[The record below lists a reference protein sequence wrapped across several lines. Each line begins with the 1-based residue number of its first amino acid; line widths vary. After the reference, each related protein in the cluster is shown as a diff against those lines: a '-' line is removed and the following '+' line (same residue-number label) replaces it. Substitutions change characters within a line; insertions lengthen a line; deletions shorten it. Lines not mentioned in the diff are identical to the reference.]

1 MPLARVSSSV
11 SCFGAA
17 FLIGV
22 LVHNAAHSA
31 APTTQEIAEAIR
43 QYVPAEAPYD
53 YHHRLSTEAVHRAR
67 RDAGASLV
75 TGEMEI
81 PATGWSIRWKA
92 SDSAIIEGAV
102 RDFQDYLSVSMGVS
116 VAVEGQD
123 STEGWTD
130 WTQCIVAGTPAALPG
145 LGVTLKAPKDYE
157 IIVTP
162 ERITV
167 CGFDA
172 RGVMF
177 GLHNL
182 EARMNLREA
191 PFFPADLNTVRH
203 SLYDTRMVQSW
214 MGWMDFPDTMLS
226 HLAHDGFDAVFASV
240 YTNPNGDRTTAENS
254 TDFYARLMHR
264 IRKQDPARVRDLID
278 RAKKFGIKV
287 YTPIIYQYVG
297 TPESEADLRRL
308 VKELLRDFPDI
319 EGYVLLTEGFW
330 YKQWGGGHGASKE
343 YIEDWARQWSRAVAI
358 VAEEVHAV
366 NPDIEILPWE
376 YNIDFRPS
384 NVDTKRYFIQQLPQ
398 DSTPLLTWEN
408 GKSFKIDGFQGHL
421 KDYGINVVG
430 PAEVTEAQIAEAR
443 KRGMKV
449 YSNAQT
455 FSCGA
460 QLQTVPYQPFPQ
472 QWHAR
477 YQKLEE
483 FGINGTLE
491 SWSSGYVP
499 CFVTELRGWYCW
511 SDAPPLDELLLK
523 IAARDFGAENA
534 ADVVKAW
541 DLFSQAARL
550 VPDTGPYMGTTNA
563 VGNPIF
569 FEQPP
574 ARTGTFYKSWMDQGM
589 WQGYLGAEM
598 NPYWPFTV
606 SRLVFLPDFS
616 NSSNAAEGYARG
628 VSGIEA
634 PGEQKVLPV
643 FLKYLRLSTDKLAEG
658 LALYRAAALQSP
670 EGKRASALRE
680 VIVAEQIERML
691 LSNQAILG
699 FEDLRLQLAAE
710 QDPAKAGAL
719 LGQMEGILREEIE
732 RTELVLN
739 AMAHDARIG
748 FQYEVDYVYT
758 PYSLGEKLE
767 VLRAGLEEQ
776 LPAYRKTLGTAA
788 R

>member
-1 MPLARVSSSV
+1 MPLAFVRSTLPAFCVVAALLSFAFVPSS
-11 SCFGAA
+11 
-17 FLIGV
+17 
-22 LVHNAAHSA
+22 AHSA

-43 QYVPAEAPYD
+43 QYVPAEAAYD
-53 YHHRLSTEAVHRAR
+53 YHQRLSTEAVHRAR
-67 RDAGASLV
+67 RDANASLKS
-75 TGEMEI
+75 GEMEI
-81 PATGWSIRWKA
+81 SATGWSLRWKA
-92 SDSAIIEGAV
+92 SDSVIVEGAV
-102 RDFQDYLSVSMGVS
+102 RDLQDYLSVSMGV
-116 VAVEGQD
+116 AVSLEGQN
-123 STEGWTD
+123 STEGWKD
-130 WTQCIVAGTPAALPG
+130 WTRCIVAGTPDELPG
-145 LGVTLKAPKDYE
+145 LGATLKAPKDYE
-157 IIVTP
+157 ITVTP

-182 EARMNLREA
+182 EARLNLREA
-191 PFFPADLNTVRH
+191 PFLPANLNTVRH

-278 RAKKFGIKV
+278 RAKRFGIKV

-408 GKSFKIDGFQGHL
+408 GKSFQIDGFEGHL

-449 YSNAQT
+449 YTNSQT

-477 YQKLEE
+477 YQKLKE

-511 SDAPPLDELLLK
+511 SDAPPLEELLLK

-534 ADVVKAW
+534 ANVVKAW

-569 FEQPP
+569 FEMPP

-634 PGEQKVLPV
+634 PGDQKVLPV

-710 QDPAKAGAL
+710 KDSAKANVL
-719 LGQMEGILREEIE
+719 LDQMEGILRDEID

-767 VLRAGLEEQ
+767 VLRVGLEEQ
-776 LPAYRKTLGTAA
+776 LPAYRKGLNP
-788 R
+788 

>member
-1 MPLARVSSSV
+1 MIVNASAARLFSGVLLSAFPIIFLSAPAVAADHSTEAVAAEIARV
-11 SCFGAA
+11 
-17 FLIGV
+17 L
-22 LVHNAAHSA
+22 
-31 APTTQEIAEAIR
+31 PT
-43 QYVPAEAPYD
+43 EAPYA
-53 YHHRLSTEAVHRAR
+53 YHERLSQEPVHRAR
-67 RDAGASLV
+67 RNVDTQVES
-75 TGEMEI
+75 GEMEI
-81 PATGWSIRWKA
+81 SPTGWRLVWK
-92 SDSAIIEGAV
+92 SRESTVLSGAV
-102 RDFQDYLSVSMGVS
+102 LDLQDYLAVSMGVRVS
-116 VAVEGQD
+116 IEARD
-123 STEGWTD
+123 
-130 WTQCIVAGTPAALPG
+130 G
-145 LGVTLKAPKDYE
+145 LGDHSTLGQSIVVGTREDLPDVGAGLKGPKDYA
-157 IIVTP
+157 IAVTQD
-162 ERITV
+162 RITV
-167 CGFDA
+167 CGYDE
-172 RGVMF
+172 RGVLF

-191 PFFPADLNTVRH
+191 PFLPANLNTVRH

-214 MGWMDFPDTMLS
+214 MGWMEFPDTVLS
-226 HLAHDGFDAVFASV
+226 HMAHDGFDAIFASV
-240 YTNPNGDRTTAENS
+240 YTNPNGDRTTAESS

-264 IRKQDPARVRDLID
+264 IRHQDPARVRDLID
-278 RAKKFGIKV
+278 RAKRFGIKV
-287 YTPIIYQYVG
+287 YTPIIYQYTG

-319 EGYVLLTEGFW
+319 QGYVLLTEGFW

-358 VAEEVHAV
+358 VAEECHAV
-366 NPDIEILPWE
+366 NPAIEILPWE

-398 DSTPLLTWEN
+398 NTTPLLTWEN
-408 GKSFKIDGFQGHL
+408 GKSFEIDGLQGHL

-430 PAEVTEAQIAEAR
+430 PAEVTAAQIVEAR

-477 YQKLEE
+477 YKALEE
-483 FGINGTLE
+483 HGINGTLE

-511 SDAPPLDELLLK
+511 SDAPPLEELLLK
-523 IAARDFGAENA
+523 IAARDFGTEHA
-534 ADVVKAW
+534 ANVVKAW

-574 ARTGTFYKSWMDQGM
+574 ARTGTFHHSWMDQGM

-606 SRLVFLPDFS
+606 SRLVFIPDFS
-616 NSSNAAEGYARG
+616 NQSNVAESYARG
-628 VSGIEA
+628 VSGIES
-634 PGEQKVLPV
+634 PGDQKVLPV
-643 FLKYLRLSTDKLAEG
+643 FLKYLRLATDKLGEG
-658 LALYRAAALQSP
+658 LALYRAAAMESP
-670 EGKRASALRE
+670 EGKRTGALRE

-699 FEDLRLQLAAE
+699 FEDLRLQLMAE
-710 QDPAKAGAL
+710 KDPAKAGSL
-719 LGQMEGILREEIE
+719 LDQMEGILREEIT

-767 VLRAGLEEQ
+767 VLREGLEVQ
-776 LPAYRKTLGTAA
+776 LPAYRAGLQ
-788 R
+788 

>member
-1 MPLARVSSSV
+1 MILNCSTIARPSRSLAVACMMMCISAPAVASEYSTDAVAAEIARV
-11 SCFGAA
+11 
-17 FLIGV
+17 L
-22 LVHNAAHSA
+22 
-31 APTTQEIAEAIR
+31 
-43 QYVPAEAPYD
+43 PAEAPYA
-53 YHHRLSTEAVHRAR
+53 YHERLSREPVHRTRRNVEAR
-67 RDAGASLV
+67 PES
-75 TGEMEI
+75 GEVEI
-81 PATGWSIRWKA
+81 SQTGWRLVWSGR
-92 SDSAIIEGAV
+92 DSVLLSGAV
-102 RDFQDYLSVSMGVS
+102 LDLQDYLSVSMGVS
-116 VAVEGQD
+116 VTVETRDALEAGPELD
-123 STEGWTD
+123 HS
-130 WTQCIVAGTPAALPG
+130 IVVGTREELLEAGVALKG
-145 LGVTLKAPKDYE
+145 PKDYA
-157 IIVTP
+157 IRVTP

-167 CGFDA
+167 CGYDE
-172 RGVMF
+172 RGVLF

-191 PFFPADLNTVRH
+191 PFFPANLHTVRH

-214 MGWMDFPDTMLS
+214 MGWMEFPDTVLS
-226 HLAHDGFDAVFASV
+226 HMAHDGFDAIFASV

-264 IRKQDPARVRDLID
+264 IRRQDPARVRDLID
-278 RAKKFGIKV
+278 RAKRFGIKV
-287 YTPIIYQYVG
+287 YTPIIYQYTG

-308 VKELLRDFPDI
+308 VRELLRDFPDI
-319 EGYVLLTEGFW
+319 QGYVLLTEGFW

-343 YIEDWARQWSRAVAI
+343 YIEDWARQWSHAVGV
-358 VAEEVHAV
+358 VAEECHAV
-366 NPDIEILPWE
+366 NPAIEVLPWE

-408 GKSFKIDGFQGHL
+408 GKSFEIDGLQGHL

-430 PAEVTEAQIAEAR
+430 PAEVTAAQIEEAR
-443 KRGMKV
+443 KRGMRV

-477 YQKLEE
+477 YAALEAH
-483 FGINGTLE
+483 GVNGTLE

-499 CFVTELRGWYCW
+499 CFMTELRSWYCW
-511 SDAPPLDELLLK
+511 SDAPPLEELLLK
-523 IAARDFGAENA
+523 IAARDFGPEHA
-534 ADVVKAW
+534 ANVVKAW

-574 ARTGTFYKSWMDQGM
+574 ARTGTFHHSWMDQGM

-606 SRLVFLPDFS
+606 SRLVFIPDFS

-628 VSGIEA
+628 VSGIES
-634 PGEQKVLPV
+634 PGDRQVLPV
-643 FLKYLRLSTDKLAEG
+643 FLKYLRLATDKLGEG
-658 LALYRAAALQSP
+658 LALYRTAAMESS
-670 EGKRASALRE
+670 EGKRAGALRE

-699 FEDLRLQLAAE
+699 FEDLRLQLMVETDAT
-710 QDPAKAGAL
+710 KAGAL
-719 LGQMEGILREEIE
+719 LDTMEGMLRAEIA

-739 AMAHDARIG
+739 AMDHDSRIG

-758 PYSLGEKLE
+758 PYSLREKLE
-767 VLRAGLEEQ
+767 VLREGLEVE
-776 LPAYRKTLGTAA
+776 LPAYRAGLQ

>member
-1 MPLARVSSSV
+1 MSRSVTRVTTPPLVLTATL
-11 SCFGAA
+11 
-17 FLIGV
+17 LICICGRSEAQPV
-22 LVHNAAHSA
+22 P
-31 APTTQEIAEAIR
+31 PTTQEIAQAIR
-43 QYVPAEAPYD
+43 EYVPAEAPYD
-53 YHHRLSTEAVHRAR
+53 YHQRLSTEPVHRAR
-67 RDAGASLV
+67 RNSAAHLES
-75 TGEMEI
+75 GEMEI
-81 PATGWSIRWKA
+81 PATGWSIRWKS
-92 SDSAIIEGAV
+92 SDSVIVEGAV
-102 RDFQDYLSVSMGVS
+102 RDLQDYLSVSMGIS
-116 VAVEGQD
+116 VALESQN
-123 STEGWTD
+123 SMEGWRD
-130 WTQCIVAGTPAALPG
+130 WTGCIVAGTPAELPG
-145 LGVTLKAPKDYE
+145 LGAALKAPKDYE

-162 ERITV
+162 DRITV

-177 GLHNL
+177 GLHHL

-191 PFFPADLNTVRH
+191 PFLPADLNTVRH

-278 RAKKFGIKV
+278 RAKRFGIKV

-297 TPESEADLRRL
+297 TPESEAELRRL
-308 VKELLRDFPDI
+308 VRDLLREFPDI

-408 GKSFKIDGFQGHL
+408 GKSFEIGGFQGHL

-443 KRGMKV
+443 QRGMKV

-534 ADVVKAW
+534 ANVVKAW

-569 FEQPP
+569 FEMPP

-616 NSSNAAEGYARG
+616 NSTNAAEGYARG

-658 LALYRAAALQSP
+658 LALYRAAGLQSP
-670 EGKRASALRE
+670 EGKRAGALRE

-699 FEDLRLQLAAE
+699 FEDMRLQLMAE
-710 QDPAKAGAL
+710 TDAAKAGAL
-719 LGQMEGILREEIE
+719 LDQMERVLREEIE

-767 VLRAGLEEQ
+767 VLRTGLEVQ
-776 LPAYRKTLGTAA
+776 LPAYRAK
-788 R
+788 RH

>member
-1 MPLARVSSSV
+1 MIVNASAMRLLSGVLLGIFVIVFPGTPAVAADYSTEEVATEIARV
-11 SCFGAA
+11 
-17 FLIGV
+17 
-22 LVHNAAHSA
+22 
-31 APTTQEIAEAIR
+31 
-43 QYVPAEAPYD
+43 VPAEAPYD
-53 YHHRLSTEAVHRAR
+53 YHDRLSQEPVHRAR
-67 RDAGASLV
+67 RNADARLES
-75 TGEMEI
+75 GEMEI
-81 PATGWSIRWKA
+81 SQDGWRLVWSGR
-92 SDSAIIEGAV
+92 DSVSLSGAV
-102 RDFQDYLSVSMGVS
+102 LDLQDYLSVSMGVS
-116 VAVEGQD
+116 VTVEARGSLD
-123 STEGWTD
+123 AGPD
-130 WTQCIVAGTPAALPG
+130 LDKAIVVGTREELPAAG
-145 LGVTLKAPKDYE
+145 AALKGPKDYA
-157 IIVTP
+157 ITVTP
-162 ERITV
+162 DRIAV
-167 CGFDA
+167 CGYDE
-172 RGVMF
+172 RGVLF

-191 PFFPADLNTVRH
+191 PFLPADLNTVRH

-214 MGWMDFPDTMLS
+214 MGWMEFPDTVLS
-226 HLAHDGFDAVFASV
+226 HMAHDGFDAIFASV
-240 YTNPNGDRTTAENS
+240 YTNPNGDRTTAEGS

-264 IRKQDPARVRDLID
+264 IRRQDPARVRDLID
-278 RAKKFGIKV
+278 RAKRFGIKV
-287 YTPIIYQYVG
+287 YTPIIYQYTG

-308 VKELLRDFPDI
+308 VKDLLRDFPDI
-319 EGYVLLTEGFW
+319 QGYVLLTEGFW

-358 VAEEVHAV
+358 VAEECHAV
-366 NPDIEILPWE
+366 DPAIEILPWE

-408 GKSFKIDGFQGHL
+408 GKSFEIDGLQGHL

-430 PAEVTEAQIAEAR
+430 PAEVTAAQIVEAR

-477 YQKLEE
+477 YMALEE
-483 FGINGTLE
+483 HGINGTLE

-499 CFVTELRGWYCW
+499 CFVTELRGWYSW
-511 SDAPPLDELLLK
+511 SDAPPLEELLLK
-523 IAARDFGAENA
+523 IAARDFGPEQA
-534 ADVVKAW
+534 ANVVKAW

-574 ARTGTFYKSWMDQGM
+574 ARTGTFHHSWMDQGM

-606 SRLVFLPDFS
+606 SRLVFIPDFS
-616 NSSNAAEGYARG
+616 NQSNVAEGYARG
-628 VSGIEA
+628 VSGIES

-643 FLKYLRLSTDKLAEG
+643 FLKYLRLATDKLGEG
-658 LALYRAAALQSP
+658 LALYRAAAMESP
-670 EGKRASALRE
+670 EGKRAGALRE

-699 FEDLRLQLAAE
+699 FEDLRLQLMAE
-710 QDPAKAGAL
+710 KDPANAGAL
-719 LGQMEGILREEIE
+719 LDQMEGILREEIA

-748 FQYEVDYVYT
+748 FQFEVDYVYT
-758 PYSLGEKLE
+758 PYSLSEKLE
-767 VLRAGLEEQ
+767 VLREGLEVQ
-776 LPAYRKTLGTAA
+776 LPAYRA
-788 R
+788 RLQK

>member
-1 MPLARVSSSV
+1 MNSPRTRQLAV
-11 SCFGAA
+11 A
-17 FLIGV
+17 V
-22 LVHNAAHSA
+22 LVGSSTFALACLESA
-31 APTTQEIAEAIR
+31 AEPVIPTTQDIAAAIANTLT
-43 QYVPAEAPYD
+43 PESPYD
-53 YHHRLSTEAVHRAR
+53 YHKRLSQEPVHRPR
-67 RDAGASLV
+67 RDTAAQPNSSEMEVTVGWRLVWMSTESPLVAGAVADL
-75 TGEMEI
+75 
-81 PATGWSIRWKA
+81 
-92 SDSAIIEGAV
+92 
-102 RDFQDYLSVSMGVS
+102 QDYLSVAMGVQVS
-116 VAVEGQD
+116 IEGRD
-123 STEGWTD
+123 SLDGWSD
-130 WTQCIVAGTPAALPG
+130 LEKVIVVGTRNTLPG
-145 LGVTLKAPKDYE
+145 RGIELTGQKDYE
-157 IIVTP
+157 ITVTP

-167 CGFDA
+167 CGFDE
-172 RGVMF
+172 RGVLF

-182 EARMNLREA
+182 EERMNLREA
-191 PFFPADLNTVRH
+191 PYLPANLSTIRH

-214 MGWMDFPDTMLS
+214 MGWMEFPDALLS
-226 HLAHDGFDAVFASV
+226 HMAHDGFDAVFASV
-240 YTNPNGDRTTAENS
+240 YTNPNGDRTTADNAM
-254 TDFYARLMHR
+254 DFYARLMNR
-264 IRKQDPARVRDLID
+264 IRHQDPAQVRSLID
-278 RAKKFGIKV
+278 RAKRFGLKV

-308 VKELLRDFPDI
+308 VREILRDFPDI
-319 EGYVLLTEGFW
+319 SGYVLLTEGFW

-358 VAEEVHAV
+358 VAEECHAV
-366 NPDIEILPWE
+366 NPAIEILPWE

-408 GKSFKIDGFQGHL
+408 GKSFEIDGLKGHL

-430 PAEVTEAQIAEAR
+430 PAEVTAAQIAEAR

-477 YQKLEE
+477 YQALEE
-483 FGINGTLE
+483 YGVNGTLE

-499 CFVTELRGWYCW
+499 CFMTELRAWYCW
-511 SDAPPLDELLLK
+511 SDAPPLEELLLK
-523 IAARDFGAENA
+523 IAARDFGPENA
-534 ADVVKAW
+534 PNVVKAW

-574 ARTGTFYKSWMDQGM
+574 ARTGTFYHSWMDQAT

-606 SRLVFLPDFS
+606 SRLVFIPDFS
-616 NSSNAAEGYARG
+616 NQSNAAEAYARS
-628 VSGIEA
+628 VSGIES
-634 PGEQKVLPV
+634 PGDRKVLPV
-643 FLKYLRLSTDKLAEG
+643 FLKYLHLATDKLDEG
-658 LALYRAAALQSP
+658 LTLYRAAAMSAP
-670 EGKRASALRE
+670 ENKRGGALRE

-691 LSNQAILG
+691 QSNQAILG
-699 FEDLRLQLAAE
+699 FEDLRLQLVAE
-710 QDPAKAGAL
+710 ADPAKSGSL
-719 LGQMEGILREEIE
+719 LDQMEAILREEIT

-739 AMAHDARIG
+739 AMTHDSRIG

-758 PYSLGEKLE
+758 PYSLREKLE
-767 VLRAGLEEQ
+767 ILREGLEVQ
-776 LPAYRKTLGTAA
+776 LPAYRITLKN
-788 R
+788 